1 MNQLTIAA
9 QTIKDT
15 VSAQDV
21 GKALGLEIRHGRCK
35 CPIHG
40 GTDYNCVLYPGN
52 RGFYCHVCK
61 TGGDCIRFAQLYHD
75 SSFKDTVAWF
85 NDTFH
90 LGMNIESP
98 MSPEALETAK
108 KAQRER
114 EARLAAEKWIEDARF
129 NMALK
134 TFEVVRILEIQRDD
148 NIPKTLDE
156 PWTAPFCQAVE
167 SLPVAEQIAQDAWFD
182 CVKKAGKEK

>member
-1 MNQLTIAA
+1 MNNLTIAV

-21 GKALGLEIRHGRCK
+21 GRALGLEIRHSRCK

-61 TGGDCIRFAQLYHD
+61 SGGDVIRFVQLYHD
-75 SSFKDTVAWF
+75 TSFKDAVAWL
-85 NDTFH
+85 NDAFH
-90 LGMNIESP
+90 LGIDIESP
-98 MSPEALETAK
+98 MSPETVEAAK

-114 EARLAAEKWIEDARF
+114 EEKLAAEKWINDARF
-129 NMALK
+129 NFALK
-134 TFEVVRILEIQRDD
+134 TFEIVRILETQRDE
-148 NIPKTLDE
+148 NVPKSPDVS
-156 PWTAPFCQAVE
+156 WTPPFCQAIE
-167 SLPVAEQIAQDAWFD
+167 NLPLARQIAEDAWYD
-182 CVKKAGKEK
+182 CVKWK

>member
-1 MNQLTIAA
+1 MNQLTIVA

-15 VSAQDV
+15 ISAQDV

-40 GTDYNCVLYPGN
+40 GTDYNCVLYSGN

-61 TGGDCIRFAQLYHD
+61 TGGDVIRFAQLYHD
-75 SSFKDTVAWF
+75 SSFKDTVAWL

-108 KAQRER
+108 KNQRER
-114 EARLAAEKWIEDARF
+114 EARLAAEKWIEETRV

-134 TFEVVRILEIQRDD
+134 TFEVVRILETQRDD
-148 NIPKTLDE
+148 NTPKTPDE
-156 PWTAPFCQAVE
+156 PWTAPFCQAIE
-167 SLPVAEQIAQDAWFD
+167 ALPMTEQIAQDAWFD
-182 CVKKAGKEK
+182 CIKKAGKEK